1 MKEIEELIDRCVL
14 LTEKLE
20 GLLEEHPVASGSVVY
35 QTAVR
40 VLTMQVNQLQQDV
53 ITKQRAESSTKGI
66 SFNRSS
72 VECFTNLAERMISV
86 LAPRNGACLIC
97 GAATAIPGSAPHQPC
112 RLPGSR

>member
-20 GLLEEHPVASGSVVY
+20 DLLEEHPVASGSVVY

-53 ITKQRAESSTKGI
+53 ITKAARGVI
-66 SFNRSS
+66 H
-72 VECFTNLAERMISV
+72 ERDQLQPV
-86 LAPRNGACLIC
+86 LGRVL
-97 GAATAIPGSAPHQPC
+97 H
-112 RLPGSR
+112 

>member
-53 ITKQRAESSTKGI
+53 ITKAARGVI
-66 SFNRSS
+66 R
-72 VECFTNLAERMISV
+72 ERDQLQPVPGRV
-86 LAPRNGACLIC
+86 L
-97 GAATAIPGSAPHQPC
+97 H
-112 RLPGSR
+112 